1 MEGFKVNPK
10 MAKNLPCYKE
20 GGSVK
25 YKSRH
30 SEKTEM
36 KEDVAK
42 DKAMVK
48 KAVKMHD
55 EQQHGGKDTNLSKL
69 KKGGR
74 MKKEGGCVGRYKSG
88 GGVSYG
94 AKKTKEDRKE
104 IAAIKRT
111 KPKVKTGGSDVA
123 KDGGKM
129 TGGVDIATG
138 MTTGGSDVAKEG
150 SMTGGINNVF
160 KKGGYAKKCA
170 EGGSLK
176 SVDSNENPG
185 LAKLPTH
192 VRNKMGY
199 AKKGGAVK
207 KYAEG
212 GSVTEEE
219 RARMPAG
226 KLPQQV
232 VDEEA
237 MASNTE
243 TREMVAGPLRKL
255 KQGFMEKF
263 KSKTKTPMK
272 HGGKAC

>member
-42 DKAMVK
+42 DKAIVK

-55 EQQHGGKDTNLSKL
+55 EQQHGGEKTDLAKL

-88 GGVSYG
+88 GGISYG

-104 IAAIKRT
+104 IAAIKRM

-129 TGGVDIATG
+129 TGGADIKTG
-138 MTTGGSDVAKEG
+138 MTTGSSDVAKEG
-150 SMTGGINNVF
+150 SMTGGLNNVF
-160 KKGGYAKKCA
+160 KKGGHA
-170 EGGSLK
+170 
-176 SVDSNENPG
+176 
-185 LAKLPTH
+185 
-192 VRNKMGY
+192 
-199 AKKGGAVK
+199 K
-207 KYAEG
+207 KYADG
-212 GSVTEEE
+212 GMVTEEE
-219 RARMPAG
+219 KARMPAG

-255 KQGFMEKF
+255 KQGIMEKF
-263 KSKTKTPMK
+263 KSKSKTPVAPMK
-272 HGGKAC
+272 KGGKAC